1 MIALARLTRGSA
13 DPRESRLTYPI
24 RVVESWA
31 ERLANIEEHRV
42 RGYRAKLERLEVQ
55 EAIAE
60 VEKRLEN
67 VHINGMTVIDPNAA
81 KEELVEIDREVDL

>member
-1 MIALARLTRGSA
+1 M
-13 DPRESRLTYPI
+13 TYPI